1 MSVVTLTL
9 PITPPFD
16 FRHTLTFLT
25 GFPPTQGEQG
35 TGGELRK
42 AARLGGQ
49 TVGFVVRASSN
60 GLALTLHPER
70 PLEDAQVQALRER
83 IAFFL
88 GADVDLNPFYTLAGQ
103 DDAMGPV
110 VRALHGFHQPRFLTP
125 FEVACWAVLT
135 QRRPLAHALALKRA
149 LSDAHGGMWEGHPA
163 FPEPA
168 DLAGLSVGDFQALIP
183 DDRKARALHAVT
195 QAFQGVQTADLAAA
209 PYDGVRDWLLGLH
222 GIGEWS
228 ALFVLLLGL
237 GRVERLYGNTGTPLL
252 NELLRAA
259 RPVYGDLSPQQLWAI
274 ADRYGEQ
281 QGQWAIYL
289 RSRSAFTSNP
299 ERAA

>member
-9 PITPPFD
+9 PVTPPFD

-25 GFPPTQGEQG
+25 GFPPMQGEQG

-42 AARLGGQ
+42 ATRLGEQ

-70 PLEDAQVQALRER
+70 PLEDAPVQALRER

-88 GADVDLNPFYTLAGQ
+88 GADVDLNPFYTLAEQ
-103 DDAMGPV
+103 DDAMRPV
-110 VRALHGFHQPRFLTP
+110 LRALHGFHQPRFLTP

-135 QRRPLAHALALKRA
+135 QRQPLAQARRMKRT
-149 LSDAHGGMWEGHPA
+149 LSDAHGGTWEDHPA
-163 FPEPA
+163 FPEPG
-168 DLAGLSVGDFQALIP
+168 DLAGLSPEDFHALIP
-183 DDRKARALHAVT
+183 NERKARSLHAVT
-195 QAFQGVQTADLAAA
+195 QAFQDVQTAELAAA
-209 PYDGVRDWLLGLH
+209 PYDEVRDWLLGIP

-228 ALFVLLLGL
+228 ALFILLRGL
-237 GRVERLYGNTGTPLL
+237 GRVERLHGNTETPLL
-252 NELLRAA
+252 QELLRAA

-274 ADRYGEQ
+274 TDRYGEQ

-289 RSRSAFTSNP
+289 RSRSAFTP
-299 ERAA
+299 DRERAA